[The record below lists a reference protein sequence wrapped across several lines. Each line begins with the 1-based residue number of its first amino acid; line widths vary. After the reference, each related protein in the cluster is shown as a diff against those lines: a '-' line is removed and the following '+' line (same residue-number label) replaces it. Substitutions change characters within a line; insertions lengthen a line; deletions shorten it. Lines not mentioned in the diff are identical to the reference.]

1 MSCQTSPLCPLAW
14 TLDSSPPSLRKT
26 EKPRE
31 ASRSCGGSEWGQS
44 VQAVSV
50 LPSVHSSSRLSHQD
64 QTQPVWQPS
73 SGPRLRT
80 GPFQKRRLQV
90 HGRTQTGPTSKR
102 AVTQPPTPPHPWPG
116 DFLSRPVVHLLS
128 VLPACQ
134 KPEAAFCQ
142 VEPGSGV
149 QVAGGGRAGPVP
161 GPRSPLAQRRPNV
174 AVGDAAGS
182 GAGRMVTHPP
192 HSLRSTCPIPLPIQ
206 SVRVWF
212 SHTCRR
218 FSACCFVPL
227 LPWSRCCRGHAV
239 HTRHFLHAAFFFSQE
254 LVLKNPLHRKKLQL
268 ALKTITSKQPE
279 TSAELDHI
287 WVTRTYGRTSRV
299 QQDSELVQRETVLFH
314 RLARRHRTPAVQ
326 GPVQRGPSGRTDAAV
341 PDRGERSR
349 GCAVLCTRTSLWFQ
363 RPLFLSHLRTTCCT

>member
-149 QVAGGGRAGPVP
+149 RVAGGGRAGPVP

-192 HSLRSTCPIPLPIQ
+192 TRSVPPVRSPFPSSPSVCGLVIPAAGFQPAALF
-206 SVRVWF
+206 RY
-212 SHTCRR
+212 
-218 FSACCFVPL
+218 
-227 LPWSRCCRGHAV
+227 CRGHAV
-239 HTRHFLHAAFFFSQE
+239 AVVTLSTRVIFSTRPFFF
-254 LVLKNPLHRKKLQL
+254 P
-268 ALKTITSKQPE
+268 
-279 TSAELDHI
+279 
-287 WVTRTYGRTSRV
+287 
-299 QQDSELVQRETVLFH
+299 
-314 RLARRHRTPAVQ
+314 
-326 GPVQRGPSGRTDAAV
+326 
-341 PDRGERSR
+341 RSW
-349 GCAVLCTRTSLWFQ
+349 C
-363 RPLFLSHLRTTCCT
+363 